1 MLNWGSPGSTKALRS
16 STARGRFFF
25 HPGQLHLEPPELL
38 VEFGLDLLG
47 IGLSCRRS
55 VLEEGL
61 HAVEELLLPLA
72 DLDRV
77 DLELLG
83 QLGDGL
89 GLLGGLQGDLCLEGR
104 RVLLADSS
112 HAMPSVWTSS
122 SITCRVVQKPGST
135 IVFKSHR
142 SSDPR
147 FVMKPLAHA
156 SAMK

>member
-1 MLNWGSPGSTKALRS
+1 MLNCELLGSIRARLASTS
-16 STARGRFFF
+16 RGRFFF

-38 VEFGLDLLG
+38 VEFRLGLLRVG
-47 IGLSCRRS
+47 RPGRRS

-135 IVFKSHR
+135 I
-142 SSDPR
+142 DP
-147 FVMKPLAHA
+147 AHSPSFGWA
-156 SAMK
+156 DS

>member
-1 MLNWGSPGSTKALRS
+1 MLNRELLESIKALLT
-16 STARGRFFF
+16 STSRGRFFF

-47 IGLSCRRS
+47 VGLSSRRS
-55 VLEEGL
+55 VLEERL

-89 GLLGGLQGDLCLEGR
+89 GLFGGLQGDLSLEG
-104 RVLLADSS
+104 
-112 HAMPSVWTSS
+112 W
-122 SITCRVVQKPGST
+122 
-135 IVFKSHR
+135 
-142 SSDPR
+142 
-147 FVMKPLAHA
+147 
-156 SAMK
+156 

>member
-1 MLNWGSPGSTKALRS
+1 MLNWELLDSIRARLASTS
-16 STARGRFFF
+16 RGQIFF

-47 IGLSCRRS
+47 IGLSGRRS
-55 VLEEGL
+55 VLEEAF
-61 HAVEELLLPLA
+61 HAVKELLLPLA

-135 IVFKSHR
+135 IAGAKGARNS
-142 SSDPR
+142 P
-147 FVMKPLAHA
+147 
-156 SAMK
+156 AMADEA